1 MKIIIAK
8 NKISTSLKNTL
19 KIVSDFFKPVFDMEF
34 TEKRISEKI
43 FYSTYNFLDLD
54 NTYKYFKAVDE
65 TWYDENISKPYK
77 AKGYDIAIL
86 ILKTKDWDGKIYDV
100 KGNLVMGRKVG
111 GFGNMENDWGIEEIA
126 LPYDTKGIFNFNG
139 VQLEGNKLAWTII
152 HEILHRLYEMEGLVD
167 NTHKYFLEANPYK
180 CLDDFKKEIMPIAL
194 LKRTESNDKQTLGD
208 LTISYKGK
216 TFNCKTLELAWKN
229 NQKNI
234 SCIPKGL
241 YKVIPHYSGK
251 FGRVYWLQDVENRS
265 YIYFHVGNYYKD
277 TLGCILV
284 GDSYSDINRDGYLDV
299 INSRKTLDK
308 MLNFLENKEILLS
321 II

>member
-1 MKIIIAK
+1 MKIIITK
-8 NKISTSLKNTL
+8 NKISTSFKNTL
-19 KIVSDFFKPVFDMEF
+19 KIVSDFFKPVLDIEF
-34 TEKRISEKI
+34 TEEKIREKI

-65 TWYDENISKPYK
+65 TWYDEKISKPYK
-77 AKGYDIAIL
+77 AKGYDIVIL
-86 ILKTKDWDGKIYDV
+86 ILKTKDWDGRIYDV
-100 KGNLVMGRKVG
+100 KGNLITGRKVG

-126 LPYDTKGIFNFNG
+126 LPYDTSGLFNFNG

-152 HEILHRLYEMEGLVD
+152 HEILHRLYEMKGLID

-180 CLDDFKKEIMPIAL
+180 CLEDFKEEIMPIAL

-216 TFNCKTLELAWKN
+216 TFNCKVLEPAWKN

-241 YKVIPHYSGK
+241 YKVKPHYSEK
-251 FGRVYWLQDVENRS
+251 FGKVYWVQDVENRS

-277 TLGCILV
+277 TLGCLLV
-284 GDSYSDINRDGYLDV
+284 GDSYSDINKDGYLDV

-308 MLNFLENKEILLS
+308 MLKFLENKEMLLS

>member
-1 MKIIIAK
+1 MKIIITK

-19 KIVSDFFKPVFDMEF
+19 KIVSDFFKPVLDIEF
-34 TEKRISEKI
+34 TEEKI
-43 FYSTYNFLDLD
+43 REKVFYSTYNFLDLD

-65 TWYDENISKPYK
+65 TWYDEKISKPYK
-77 AKGYDIAIL
+77 AKGYDIVIL
-86 ILKTKDWDGKIYDV
+86 ILKTKDWDGRIYDV
-100 KGNLVMGRKVG
+100 KGNLITGRKVG

-126 LPYDTKGIFNFNG
+126 LPYDTSGLFNFNG

-152 HEILHRLYEMEGLVD
+152 HEILHRLYEMKGLID

-180 CLDDFKKEIMPIAL
+180 CLEDFKEEIMPIAL

-216 TFNCKTLELAWKN
+216 TFNCKVLEPAWKN

-241 YKVIPHYSGK
+241 YKVKPHYSEK
-251 FGRVYWLQDVENRS
+251 FGKVYWVQDVENRS

-277 TLGCILV
+277 TLGCLLV
-284 GDSYSDINRDGYLDV
+284 GDSYSDINKDGYLDV

-308 MLNFLENKEILLS
+308 MLKFLENKEMLLS